1 MKGKTILLI
10 EDNAGDARLLRE
22 MFNEEGADD
31 VELICVGSMD
41 GAEKHL
47 FDHAVDIILLDL
59 GLPDVQG
66 LEAVRRAHAAA
77 PRVPLVV
84 LSGMDDEF
92 LAAHALQE
100 GAQDYLIKGQIETRS
115 LLRALRYA
123 IERKIMELALYVE
136 KENALVTLAERKQAE
151 AKFRGLLEGAPDA
164 LVVVNSK
171 GAIILVNAQVERM
184 FGYRREELLGRKI
197 ELLVPARFRGKHSG
211 HREAFFGDP
220 TLREMGVGLQL
231 NGLRKDGSEFPVEI
245 SLSPMETDEGVL
257 VSSSIR
263 DISDR
268 KQAEKVLFMEKERA
282 QVTLNSIGDAVICTD
297 ILGNITFLNL
307 VAQKMT
313 GWSLEIAAGQPMSE
327 IVRIVDAGSRLA
339 IPNPMDLAIGQNRTG
354 HLPPNSLLISRD
366 GLEIPIEDSV
376 SPIHDHEG
384 RVAGA
389 VIVLRDVSAARAQAL
404 QTIHLA
410 EHDFLTGLPNSNAAE
425 RPDNP
430 GDRLGPAAYEAGRGA
445 VPRSGSLQIH
455 QRFVGSPDRRQAI
468 AVRCE
473 ALG

>member
-184 FGYRREELLGRKI
+184 FGYRREELLGGR
-197 ELLVPARFRGKHSG
+197 
-211 HREAFFGDP
+211 
-220 TLREMGVGLQL
+220 
-231 NGLRKDGSEFPVEI
+231 
-245 SLSPMETDEGVL
+245 
-257 VSSSIR
+257 SSSWYRRAFAASIR
-263 DISDR
+263 GTAKPSSAIRRYARWAWVFSSTVCA
-268 KQAEKVLFMEKERA
+268 K
-282 QVTLNSIGDAVICTD
+282 T
-297 ILGNITFLNL
+297 
-307 VAQKMT
+307 
-313 GWSLEIAAGQPMSE
+313 AANFRSK
-327 IVRIVDAGSRLA
+327 
-339 IPNPMDLAIGQNRTG
+339 
-354 HLPPNSLLISRD
+354 
-366 GLEIPIEDSV
+366 
-376 SPIHDHEG
+376 
-384 RVAGA
+384 
-389 VIVLRDVSAARAQAL
+389 SA
-404 QTIHLA
+404 
-410 EHDFLTGLPNSNAAE
+410 
-425 RPDNP
+425 
-430 GDRLGPAAYEAGRGA
+430 
-445 VPRSGSLQIH
+445 
-455 QRFVGSPDRRQAI
+455 
-468 AVRCE
+468 
-473 ALG
+473 